1 MFKHFQ
7 QRILAGIIVILPWL
21 VVLFI
26 TAKLIEFAAWFSVP
40 ILRAILG
47 PEVVEA
53 GVGSVTRVFFGM
65 IGLAVVI
72 VATYLL
78 GAITQNRLLKWAV
91 TLPEAV
97 VRRLPFAGALFGA
110 VRQTVQAFD
119 LSAQGDR
126 FRRVV
131 YIEFPRP
138 GMLSLGFVTQEVVRN
153 GQPWAFVFIPTTP
166 NPTNGFLVLAPKAD
180 LQDTGARPED
190 AFKCVLSGGIL
201 VPASMK
207 NLDAPPEATL
217 DVPSAKS

>member
-26 TAKLIEFAAWFSVP
+26 TAKLLDFAAWFSVP
-40 ILRAILG
+40 ILRALLG
-47 PEVVEA
+47 SEVVEA
-53 GVGSVTRVFFGM
+53 GVGSVTRVFFGL
-65 IGLAVVI
+65 IGLAVVV

-78 GAITQNRLLKWAV
+78 GTLTQNRLIKWAV
-91 TLPEAV
+91 ALPEAV
-97 VRRLPFAGALFGA
+97 VRRLPFAGAIFGA

-131 YIEFPRP
+131 YVDFPRP
-138 GMLSLGFVTQEVVRN
+138 GILSLGFVTQEVQRN

-166 NPTNGFLVLAPKAD
+166 NPTNGFLVLVPKAD
-180 LQDTGARPED
+180 LQDTGTRPED

-201 VPASMK
+201 VPASLK
-207 NLDAPPEATL
+207 NLEAPPEATV
-217 DVPSAKS
+217 DAPPARP